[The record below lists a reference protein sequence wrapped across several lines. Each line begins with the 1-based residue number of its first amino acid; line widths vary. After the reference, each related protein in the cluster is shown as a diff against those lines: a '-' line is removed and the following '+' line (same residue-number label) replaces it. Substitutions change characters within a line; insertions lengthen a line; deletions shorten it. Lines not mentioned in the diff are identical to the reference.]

1 MDKYGSWGSLGRD
14 RLAGFYVPGMAR
26 NQTRSFDGW
35 VLRVDVGELAKDGRK
50 IRLQDQ
56 PLQVLDEL
64 LSRPGELVTREEL
77 IARLWPKG
85 VVDFDTGI
93 NSAIR
98 KLRVALDDVG
108 DTPRYIETIPRKG
121 YRFIGTL
128 DEPVTDKAAPIAD
141 SPASEPIAAFDK
153 PVPGTISTTDTVD
166 APLANP
172 PRRTYPYVAA
182 ALAFVVIAGAGIYLL
197 RRESVSPLAR
207 SASQSTGITLDAR
220 TLAVLPLRTAA
231 ADEAGLLLAQSVTDL
246 IRNRLAT
253 FRNVV
258 VIASNS
264 TAGLTSSRDGLRATG
279 EKLHA
284 RYLVTGAVER
294 AGEQLHLEIQLIDAG
309 SGEQLWQTEFDRPLA
324 DLAQVREEILQ
335 HVANILD
342 ASVDPA
348 GNNAPAP
355 AAISLQ
361 AYQLYMSGQKLMA
374 NETKEDVDKAIEKFR
389 RATVLDPDFARAYVG
404 LGQAQWL
411 AYNYGGP
418 VAPDLRLAAQNSMAR
433 AIELNPALGEA
444 WIERARWSRDPQEAE
459 AQFRKGLQLAPNY
472 GRGYSYFADFL
483 FVQNRVG
490 EAIDTIVRA
499 RAIDPLSPDL
509 YLNQAFMEMV
519 ARSDIAAHDRL
530 VLQALE
536 INPDHQPALRQLAE
550 SRWEYSAEFADAAR
564 LIEHSIALDP
574 QSEDNRTLATHI
586 YLDLGDVQRALA
598 LRAESQ
604 MGPSMEILQYQRD
617 RRRIAELVSG
627 VPSSSLWFGG
637 AFAIEAEAVRDDA
650 VARGDFS
657 SAVARLESA
666 YATRPSGRPLMWS
679 RYQAL
684 VYAHVLVLA
693 GQVERG
699 RKLATATLAMLDSQ
713 SVGRTHGWNARERAV
728 GYMVLGEQERAL
740 DELAAAV
747 AAKRFYRWW
756 YTFELDPAFEPLH
769 RDPRFVKL
777 KEQAKKHCDGQRAL
791 LEQMRNKGAVPR
803 QRS

>member
-1 MDKYGSWGSLGRD
+1 M
-14 RLAGFYVPGMAR
+14 
-26 NQTRSFDGW
+26 TRTRIKSFDGW
-35 VLRVDVGELAKDGRK
+35 LLRVDVGELEKDGRK

-93 NSAIR
+93 NSAVR
-98 KLRVALDDVG
+98 KLRVALEDVG

-128 DEPVTDKAAPIAD
+128 DGPVPEATPPHESASPIAGSPAVGL
-141 SPASEPIAAFDK
+141 SPASE
-153 PVPGTISTTDTVD
+153 
-166 APLANP
+166 
-172 PRRTYPYVAA
+172 AA
-182 ALAFVVIAGAGIYLL
+182 APASQSLLQPLSVSPAPRLRRIHLYLAAGLAAVVVAGGSIFLL
-197 RRESVSPLAR
+197 RRESVSPSTQ
-207 SASQSTGITLDAR
+207 SAVHSTDRPLDAR

-253 FRNVV
+253 FRNLV

-279 EKLHA
+279 ERLHA

-294 AGEQLHLEIQLIDAG
+294 AGEQLHLEVQLIDAG

-324 DLAQVREEILQ
+324 DVLQVREEIFQ
-335 HVANILD
+335 HVASVLD
-342 ASVDPA
+342 ASVDPV
-348 GNNAPAP
+348 GSNAPAP
-355 AAISLQ
+355 AAISLE
-361 AYQLYMSGQKLMA
+361 AYQLYLRGQQLMA

-389 RATVLDPDFARAYVG
+389 RATVLDPGFARAYVG

-418 VAPDLRLAAQNSMAR
+418 AAPDLRLAAQNSIAR
-433 AIELNPALGEA
+433 ALELNPALGEA
-444 WIERARWSRDPQEAE
+444 WIERARWSRDVQEAE
-459 AQFRKGLQLAPNY
+459 SQYRKGLEFAPNY

-483 FVQNRVG
+483 FVQNRLG
-490 EAIDTIVRA
+490 EAIDTIARA
-499 RAIDPLSPDL
+499 RAIDPLTPDL
-509 YLNQAFMEMV
+509 YLNQAFMEIV
-519 ARSDIAAHDRL
+519 ARSDIEAHDRL

-536 INPDHQPALRQLAE
+536 INPNYQPALRQLAE
-550 SRWEYSAEFADAAR
+550 SRWEYNGEFADAAR
-564 LIEHSIALDP
+564 LIERSLDLDP
-574 QSEDNRTLATHI
+574 HFEDSRTLATHV
-586 YLDLGDVQRALA
+586 YLDLGEAQSAIGVRGEGQMEPAL
-598 LRAESQ
+598 
-604 MGPSMEILQYQRD
+604 EILQFQRD
-617 RRRIAELVSG
+617 RRRVAELVRDL
-627 VPSSSLWFGG
+627 PSSALWFGG
-637 AFAIEAEAVRDDA
+637 AFAIEAEALRDDA
-650 VARGDFS
+650 ITRGDY
-657 SAVARLESA
+657 APALAKLEAA

-693 GQVERG
+693 GQTERG
-699 RKLATATLAMLDSQ
+699 RKLASSTLVMLDSQ
-713 SVGRTHGWNARERAV
+713 SVGRTQGWLARERAV
-728 GYMVLGEQERAL
+728 GYMVLGEKERAL

-747 AAKRFYRWW
+747 VAKRFYRWW
-756 YTFELDPAFEPLH
+756 YTFELDPLFEPLH
-769 RDPRFVKL
+769 RDTRFMQL
-777 KEQAKKHCDGQRAL
+777 KEQVKKHCDEQRVL
-791 LEQMRNKGAVPR
+791 LEQMRTKGEVPR